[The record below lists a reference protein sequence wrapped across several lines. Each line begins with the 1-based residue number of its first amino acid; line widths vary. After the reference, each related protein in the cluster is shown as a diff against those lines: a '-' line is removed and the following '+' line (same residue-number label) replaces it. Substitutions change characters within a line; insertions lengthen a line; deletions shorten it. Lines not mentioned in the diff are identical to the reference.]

1 MVRMGKT
8 RNIYRILLEIVH
20 LED

>member
-1 MVRMGKT
+1 MGKT